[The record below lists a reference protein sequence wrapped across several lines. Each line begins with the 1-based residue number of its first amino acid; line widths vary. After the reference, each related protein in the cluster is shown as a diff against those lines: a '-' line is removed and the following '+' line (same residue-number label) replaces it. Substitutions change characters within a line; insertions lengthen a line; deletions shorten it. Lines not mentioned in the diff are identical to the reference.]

1 MRCLDDFVNHRLGER
16 IANIFTVPSG
26 FGEILG
32 SQPGQL
38 LRDRRLPAPN
48 QPSKLGQRFFRL
60 RTEHTG

>member
-1 MRCLDDFVNHRLGER
+1 MGCLDDFVDLR
-16 IANIFTVPSG
+16 NIFTVPSG